1 MKSTMRIVYE
11 LTLKSAALL
20 TCDGTDA
27 NTVTTWP
34 FVPGRTVLGAL
45 AGRWLAR
52 QGGSVSDPAASDLF
66 RRLFLS
72 GNTRFL
78 HAYPAPDGV
87 RLLPAPHSLFV
98 RKSSEVDDKELYER
112 ALTYP
117 LTESSSVGREV
128 EQEFKKADR
137 CFIRMEGDQ
146 VVSYQPATRL
156 HMHHQRDRAKGRPTT
171 NTGAIFHY
179 EAIQAGER
187 FIGAMEVDGEE
198 SEQTEDCA
206 LLTAL
211 LSDGPLLLGRSRGA
225 EYGGQAEVKILPL
238 KSWAEVSQ
246 KHTGSAESPPSDV
259 LAVTLLSEY
268 LGRDAVTGV
277 LTPDAFESE
286 LRREFQSLGGELGS
300 LQRSFVERQHLS
312 GYVSVWRMPQPTVQ
326 VLAAGSVFVFSVNKP
341 LSEQRPGSPVLTLGE
356 RRAEGCG
363 RVALHWPGLLQTD
376 SARFSL
382 RKNSSPAPRPMASKA
397 EDAAVIALKQNMLAQ
412 WLMEQ
417 IPGCA
422 AAASLRK
429 ENLPSPSVLGGL
441 RSMTSSIG
449 ATHGMNRAEIEKEV
463 RNRLG
468 KKITDKLEKTAPPFS
483 GWAQNF
489 FEWLLKTMEASEKPD
504 IWFSQLETVLQK
516 QAGHRSG
523 FLEGVNL
530 PKASQQRIRYA
541 LLDAVLDNARRLAAK
556 QDGN

>member
-34 FVPGRTVLGAL
+34 FIPGRAVLGAL
-45 AGRWLAR
+45 AGRWLAK
-52 QGGSVSDPAASDLF
+52 QGGSVSDPASSDLF

-87 RLLPAPHSLFV
+87 RLLPAPRSLFV
-98 RKSSEVDDKELYER
+98 HKSPAVDGESLYER
-112 ALTYP
+112 AITEP
-117 LTESSSVGREV
+117 LTESSSIDREE
-128 EQEFKKADR
+128 EQKLKKADR

-171 NTGAIFHY
+171 NAGAIFHY

-187 FIGAMEVDGEE
+187 FIGVMEVDGEE
-198 SEQTEDCA
+198 AQQTEDSA
-206 LLTAL
+206 LLTEL
-211 LSDGPLLLGRSRGA
+211 LSDGPLFLGRSRGA
-225 EYGGQAEVKILPL
+225 EYGGQAEVKILSP
-238 KSWAEVSQ
+238 KSWEEVSQ

-376 SARFSL
+376 SDRFSL
-382 RKNSSPAPRPMASKA
+382 RKSSAPPPRAVVA
-397 EDAAVIALKQNMLAQ
+397 NADDAAVLALKQNMLAQ
-412 WLMEQ
+412 WLMER
-417 IPGCA
+417 IPGFA
-422 AAASLRK
+422 AESFLKK

-441 RSMTSSIG
+441 RAVTSSLG
-449 ATHGMNRAEIEKEV
+449 ATHGMTLQQITATLQ
-463 RNRLG
+463 NRLG
-468 KKITDKLEKTAPPFS
+468 SKIIEKLKKTAPPFS
-483 GWAQNF
+483 GWSQNF

-504 IWFSQLETVLQK
+504 LWFSELERVLQK

-530 PKASQQRIRYA
+530 PKDSQQRIRYA